1 MARQRRL
8 WCCRRLPRPQAV
20 RCPRQSRQDAPA
32 SETRVAARR
41 RSVLKYRTH
50 PNLTS
55 TKSQD
60 VPAESVEIWF
70 RRMSAWAA
78 GRDQCIYSGGR
89 RLVER
94 TGHRQGHCLER
105 SKPLIETLFSQK
117 LGPWVCTK
125 VCAFRI
131 LRASE
136 TQCTCGFH
144 WAEAKSHPF
153 RQFLLYVCSVG
164 DGEQFQPQFRE
175 GARRI
180 NGYRLRLHHAF
191 VQRALAVYR
200 EIVGI
205 GTDRHL
211 HRHLG
216 QVDQPYAGHGHAD
229 QIPHDVGN
237 LVSMSVSGI
246 RLIHLAQVPMEVPVR
261 PDTHYFS
268 IDSQSTLYEGVMKA
282 QAISIYA
289 PSTFTELRLELF
301 AITD

>member
-136 TQCTCGFH
+136 TQCTCGFR

-191 VQRALAVYR
+191 VQRALAVDR

-205 GTDRHL
+205 GTDRHPIGTWARWIRRTPDTDML
-211 HRHLG
+211 TKFPTSWGDAIFNRRG
-216 QVDQPYAGHGHAD
+216 TSATRFSAGILALTARYKVAF
-229 QIPHDVGN
+229 P
-237 LVSMSVSGI
+237 SMSEASSS
-246 RLIHLAQVPMEVPVR
+246 PV
-261 PDTHYFS
+261 
-268 IDSQSTLYEGVMKA
+268 
-282 QAISIYA
+282 
-289 PSTFTELRLELF
+289 
-301 AITD
+301 

>member
-117 LGPWVCTK
+117 LGPLVCTK

-131 LRASE
+131 LSASE
-136 TQCTCGFH
+136 TQCTCGFR

-153 RQFLLYVCSVG
+153 RQYLEKNPLRRVFSFQLLIK
-164 DGEQFQPQFRE
+164 EMPFQSSDE
-175 GARRI
+175 
-180 NGYRLRLHHAF
+180 
-191 VQRALAVYR
+191 V
-200 EIVGI
+200 
-205 GTDRHL
+205 HL
-211 HRHLG
+211 
-216 QVDQPYAGHGHAD
+216 P
-229 QIPHDVGN
+229 
-237 LVSMSVSGI
+237 
-246 RLIHLAQVPMEVPVR
+246 PV
-261 PDTHYFS
+261 
-268 IDSQSTLYEGVMKA
+268 
-282 QAISIYA
+282 
-289 PSTFTELRLELF
+289 PSTTAREWRRCHDFPHS
-301 AITD
+301 AG